1 MLQPGPRT
9 EGSLCSPA
17 PLALQRAVEVMC
29 VVPKRCNDMMNV
41 GRLQGFDVMWLLFK
55 PTALPGM
62 LDHHLQK
69 ADPFCLVLCLLSLSV
84 TLSGTMFQLFWVHLT
99 SFWRRPSPAQSPAP
113 RGGSRQASALSPGPS
128 AMEERASFPGTPRR
142 GPSICHLSAPGA

>member
-9 EGSLCSPA
+9 EGSLCSPV
-17 PLALQRAVEVMC
+17 PPTPQRAVEVMC

-69 ADPFCLVLCLLSLSV
+69 ADPFCLVFCLS
-84 TLSGTMFQLFWVHLT
+84 
-99 SFWRRPSPAQSPAP
+99 RCPSP
-113 RGGSRQASALSPGPS
+113 
-128 AMEERASFPGTPRR
+128 
-142 GPSICHLSAPGA
+142 